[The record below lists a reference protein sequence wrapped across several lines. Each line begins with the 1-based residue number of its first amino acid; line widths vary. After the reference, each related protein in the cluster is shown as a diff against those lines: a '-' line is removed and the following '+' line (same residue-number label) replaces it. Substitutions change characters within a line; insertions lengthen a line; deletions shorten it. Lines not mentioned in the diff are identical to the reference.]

1 MKKKITKTKYIE
13 GNTWYY
19 LAEAGEIDERE
30 ELPPPPPLSAF
41 ERNALLQ
48 SINVIKS
55 DIADELSPIIPKQ

>member
-19 LAEAGEIDERE
+19 LAEADEIDDEE
-30 ELPPPPPLSAF
+30 ELPPLSAF

-55 DIADELSPIIPKQ
+55 DIADELLRQAR